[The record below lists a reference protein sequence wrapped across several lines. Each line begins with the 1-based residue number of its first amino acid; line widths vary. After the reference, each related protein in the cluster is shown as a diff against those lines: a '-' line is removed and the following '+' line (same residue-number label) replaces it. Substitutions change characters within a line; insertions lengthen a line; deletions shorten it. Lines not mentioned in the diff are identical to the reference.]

1 MEENGWKSTG
11 AVTLQSGTE
20 RCAVKMLEAIVKMN
34 LVDWAE
40 KQEHWKNISKG
51 FRRKKMCASLKLF
64 YIYKAASWLNQI
76 KDGKSYVIYV

>member
-51 FRRKKMCASLKLF
+51 FRRKKCVPVWNCFTVIKLQ
-64 YIYKAASWLNQI
+64 A
-76 KDGKSYVIYV
+76 D